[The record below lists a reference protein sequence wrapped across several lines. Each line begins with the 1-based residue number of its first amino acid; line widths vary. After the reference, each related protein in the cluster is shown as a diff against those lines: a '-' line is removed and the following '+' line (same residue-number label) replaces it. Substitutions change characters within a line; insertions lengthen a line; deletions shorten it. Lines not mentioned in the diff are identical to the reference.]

1 MGAAGGS
8 ISGITVFLVAAGIC
22 YCYCKK
28 KCCWADS
35 SSSAVAVSQA
45 TAVNNTIVNVPS
57 APPPAQPI
65 IMPMPMMYQN
75 TYPNMYGQ
83 PMPQMHQMPQM
94 PQMHQMP
101 QYQNDNIYQP
111 QRNPRDT
118 FNATQ

>member
-1 MGAAGGS
+1 MGAEGGS

-28 KCCWADS
+28 KCCWES
-35 SSSAVAVSQA
+35 SEVYLENKNENKNEIKNKVTVHVA
-45 TAVNNTIVNVPS
+45 PP
-57 APPPAQPI
+57 PPPAQPI
-65 IMPMPMMYQN
+65 IMPMPMMYQSPYAN
-75 TYPNMYGQ
+75 TYGQ
-83 PMPQMHQMPQM
+83 PM

-111 QRNPRDT
+111 QRNPRDF